1 MGKYLILSGFL
12 LVVMGIIWI
21 ASEQYGY
28 KNPLD
33 LRWEKGNTK
42 VYFPLG
48 TSILI
53 SLALSLIFYLFKRL

>member
-21 ASEQYGY
+21 AAEQYGY

-42 VYFPLG
+42 V
-48 TSILI
+48 
-53 SLALSLIFYLFKRL
+53 

>member
-12 LVVMGIIWI
+12 LLVMGIIWI
-21 ASEQYGY
+21 AAEQYGY

>member
-21 ASEQYGY
+21 AAEQYGY

-33 LRWEKGNTK
+33 LRWEKG
-42 VYFPLG
+42 
-48 TSILI
+48 
-53 SLALSLIFYLFKRL
+53 LSLIHI

>member
-21 ASEQYGY
+21 AEEQYGY

>member
-21 ASEQYGY
+21 AAEQYGY

-48 TSILI
+48 TAILI